1 MSKLAIN
8 ILTKLQQKNFDD
20 INNEVNGIIANCIC
34 PGNTGITLL
43 LIKKYKLKYYLFLQ
57 KTK

>member
-8 ILTKLQQKNFDD
+8 ILTKIQQKNFDD
-20 INNEVNGIIANCIC
+20 SNNEINGIIANSIC
-34 PGNTGITLL
+34 PGNTGITLF
-43 LIKKYKLKYYLFLQ
+43 LITKYKLKYYLFLQ